1 VSVGA
6 QAADGNR
13 RSATTQWGHCTEP
26 TDPLGDQRSANE
38 ETVYGDLIIVDFA
51 AQPKTITGRFDP
63 RDNGLNAIRLVL
75 AFLVI
80 ISHSWS
86 LGGFGYEPRL
96 GDATIGRFAVGG
108 FFAISGFLVTGSR
121 LRLSAGAYGWRRFLR
136 IFPALWVCLLVTAF
150 VLAPAVG
157 ALRGGWSLS
166 ATIRYVS
173 GNSPTVFGL
182 TNEIGTTLRDV
193 PVPSWNGSLWTLRH
207 EVACYILI
215 GLAAFSGT
223 FRSKRWLTAAGFGAA
238 TGMVIVFA
246 VTEMSGLFLTFALL
260 LAFFLAG
267 SVLLRYGDRIPLT
280 NPMAGLAIVLFAVT
294 IITHTINI
302 FGPLPVAYLCLW
314 TATVLTER
322 LRKIGSRNDLSYGV
336 YLYGFPVQ
344 QLLFLI
350 GTSRLGP
357 FAFAGLSCVAAVP
370 FAAMS
375 WLLVERPAMRMKE
388 FGRWSGVLHRA
399 LPGNADPTPRCPDRL
414 TYRRSVQDEG
424 ESAHGAAAPELRRG
438 WTRLPGRFP
447 RR

>member
-6 QAADGNR
+6 PADGNR
-13 RSATTQWGHCTEP
+13 RSATTQWGHCTA
-26 TDPLGDQRSANE
+26 TDPLREQRRANE
-38 ETVYGDLIIVDFA
+38 ETVHGDLITVDFA

-63 RDNGLNAIRLVL
+63 RDNGLNAIRLAL

-86 LGGFGYEPRL
+86 LGGFGYEPRI

-121 LRLSAGAYGWRRFLR
+121 LRLSAGAYGLRRFLR
-136 IFPALWVCLLVTAF
+136 IFPALWVCLLMTAF

-166 ATIRYVS
+166 DTLRYVS
-173 GNSPTVFGL
+173 GNSLTVFSL

-280 NPMAGLAIVLFAVT
+280 NPVAGLAIVLLAVT

-314 TATVLTER
+314 AATVLTER

-357 FAFAGLSCVAAVP
+357 LTFAGLSCVAAVP

-388 FGRWSGVLHRA
+388 FGRWGGLPHRA
-399 LPGNADPTPRCPDRL
+399 LPGTAEPTPRCLDRL
-414 TYRRSVQDEG
+414 AYRRLEQHGG
-424 ESAHGAAAPELRRG
+424 ESAHGAEAPELRRG